1 MKKNIL
7 ILIIALV
14 NCQVVL
20 AQFLQ
25 KVPYPVS
32 DKTADLLEFDK
43 ERPVRYEGVI
53 VGLQNL
59 DYERK
64 EVLFWFPKEYVMDL
78 IKTDNEWYLTNKDE
92 ILLHQVGKNEYD
104 YSYLEK
110 KPLNIYRISGHSFL
124 NDTKYF
130 GEEKRKKLWAME
142 RAAYKI
148 TQAFEDG
155 DTATLKQYITDET
168 PYIAAVTKPSPEKE
182 KGLTEVVKKAELKK
196 WLDAKA
202 EGNRKRLASR
212 LLSCVNDRV
221 IMNTPDPILP
231 ENTIHITEIFFKFE
245 NDKTYISRIT
255 LHESAREY
263 PKDMMLDYKMPEQPA
278 KKETTKTQQ
287 KTTSAKKK

>member
-7 ILIIALV
+7 ILLIAFV
-14 NCQVVL
+14 NCQIVL

-25 KVPYPVS
+25 KIPYPVS

-43 ERPVRYEGVI
+43 ERPIRFEGVI

-78 IKTDNEWYLTNKDE
+78 IKTDNEWYLNDKNE
-92 ILLHQVGKNEYD
+92 ILLHQVGKKEYD
-104 YSYLEK
+104 YDFLEK

-182 KGLTEVVKKAELKK
+182 KGLTEVVKKAELNK
-196 WLDAKA
+196 WLVAKA

-221 IMNTPDPILP
+221 IMNTPDPIVP

-245 NDKTYISRIT
+245 NDKAYISRIT

-263 PKDMMLDYKMPEQPA
+263 PKDMTLDYKMPEKPT
-278 KKETTKTQQ
+278 KETTKTQQ
-287 KTTSAKKK
+287 KMPPAKKK